1 MKQLSMKQSK
11 TKTRQLKARYSLTTK
26 KLQILLY
33 AIEYVNTSR
42 VLTWMKIFFLNS
54 CCYDYFVFQAL
65 FPKKLSPSSVFPA
78 EHKNDSD

>member
-33 AIEYVNTSR
+33 AIEYINTSR
-42 VLTWMKIFFLNS
+42 VLTWMKIFFFKFL
-54 CCYDYFVFQAL
+54 L
-65 FPKKLSPSSVFPA
+65 L
-78 EHKNDSD
+78 